1 MKSKQKIITNKST
14 LRESNI
20 ELMRIISMFFI
31 VIYHIFLH
39 GNIFD
44 RTSGT
49 LRILITIIECIL
61 LVHVNSFIIATGYF
75 QCKNKRKMKKVISII
90 NTTWFYK
97 VIIMIALIT
106 IKFIRTPSKINIFH
120 TILPLDYGTYWY
132 INCYIILYLIS
143 PILNIII
150 EKCNKKELQKVIIT
164 LFFIISF
171 LSIITKD
178 VFFNASGGRSVSTFI
193 LLYFIGA
200 YLRIY
205 PMNQVIILN
214 KLSLKR
220 LRLVYKVGFLGC
232 TLLSFLFWV
241 LYDYIYT
248 LNLNVFMKELGTIIG
263 TLHGNYNSPII
274 ILQTIF
280 YFLLFT
286 TYNFKS
292 EFINKISKTTLGIY
306 LIHENIY
313 LRDSIY
319 DKIGLTKKIVTK
331 KTLLYI
337 FALAILIYFICILIE
352 LLRQYIFK
360 VIYNTTLGK
369 KIRNICHN
377 YFKELNIN
385 INW

>member
-1 MKSKQKIITNKST
+1 MISKST
-14 LRESNI
+14 PRESNI
-20 ELMRIISMFFI
+20 ELMRIISMLFI

-39 GNIFD
+39 GNIFN
-44 RTSGT
+44 RTNGT
-49 LRILITIIECIL
+49 LRMTITIIECIL

-75 QCKNKRKMKKVISII
+75 QCKNKRKMNKVISII
-90 NTTWFYK
+90 NATWFYK
-97 VIIMIALIT
+97 VFLMIVLIGINF
-106 IKFIRTPSKINIFH
+106 IKIPSKINIFY

-132 INCYIILYLIS
+132 VNCYIILYLIS
-143 PILNIII
+143 PILNKVI
-150 EKCNKKELQKVIIT
+150 ENYNKKELQKVIIT

-171 LSIITKD
+171 LPIITKD
-178 VFFNASGGRSVSTFI
+178 VFFNVSGGRSVSTFI

-205 PMNQVIILN
+205 PMNQIIILN

-220 LRLVYKVGFLGC
+220 QRLVYVVGFLGC
-232 TLLSFLFWV
+232 ALLSFLFWI

-248 LNLNVFMKELGTIIG
+248 LNLNIFMKELGTISG

-274 ILQTIF
+274 LLQTIF

-286 TYNFKS
+286 TYKIKS
-292 EFINKISKTTLGIY
+292 KLINKISKTTLGIY

-313 LRDSIY
+313 LRDTLY

-337 FALAILIYFICILIE
+337 FVLAIIIYIICSLIE

-360 VIYNTTLGK
+360 VIHNT
-369 KIRNICHN
+369 KIGEKTRNIYYK